1 MDQLKLSGLPGYY
14 DEFLEFQKIAQSVEQ
29 KSYAGATSQVG
40 P

>member
-1 MDQLKLSGLPGYY
+1 MDQIKLDYRSGDH
-14 DEFLEFQKIAQSVEQ
+14 DEFLELQKIAQSVEQ